1 MEGTGKFGRDT
12 ILREYH
18 EIFVDAWKFFKHY
31 AQQIPLPE
39 DLWSD
44 ELIPMTSKFV
54 TRHPEHEA
62 FARAMILVVEH
73 ELEERD
79 REERKENGTWEQ

>member
-1 MEGTGKFGRDT
+1 MEGAGKFGLDT
-12 ILREYH
+12 VLREYH
-18 EIFVDAWKFFKHY
+18 GTFVDAWKFFKHY
-31 AQQIPLPE
+31 AGKIPMTDDE
-39 DLWSD
+39 WS

-54 TRHPEHEA
+54 TRHPGHEV

-79 REERKENGTWEQ
+79 RETRKENGTWEQ

>member
-1 MEGTGKFGRDT
+1 MELEK
-12 ILREYH
+12 LKEYNTV
-18 EIFVDAWKFFKHY
+18 FNDAWKFFKHY
-31 AQQIPLPE
+31 AGMIPMTE
-39 DLWSD
+39 ADWA

-62 FARAMILVVEH
+62 FARAIILVVEK

-79 REERKENGTWEQ
+79 REMRKENGTWE